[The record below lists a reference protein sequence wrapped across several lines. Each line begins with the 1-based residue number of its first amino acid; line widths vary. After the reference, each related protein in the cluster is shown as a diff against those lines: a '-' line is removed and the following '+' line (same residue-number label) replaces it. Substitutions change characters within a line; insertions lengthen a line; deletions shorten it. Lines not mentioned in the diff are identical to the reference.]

1 MTEQFLFEQQGFVW
15 PAARIEICGPLGAG
29 KSTLVNLLA
38 HYGATPLYEP
48 VEQHPFLAKFYED
61 PPRYALE
68 TLIHFVTHYMHMVKV
83 HSPLTTTMVV
93 DSGLPLRRTYHEV
106 GTTDPTERL
115 IGDDLMN
122 GIAALLP
129 PADLYI
135 HLTASTDELMERI
148 RRRGRDIEADVP
160 SSYVDALN
168 RTLDHQMELVSEQ
181 SRILSLRVTDLKGL
195 TDPISIRPIIAHIH
209 AALMSA
215 LEAKGKAPA
224 HPHVHLHKTVAA

>member
-1 MTEQFLFEQQGFVW
+1 MTGDAIEKKFIW
-15 PAARIEICGPLGAG
+15 PAARIEICGPLGSG

-38 HYGATPLYEP
+38 HYGVTPLYEP

-68 TLIHFVTHYMHMVKV
+68 TLIHFATYHFHMLKV
-83 HSPLTTTMVV
+83 HSPLTTTIVA

-129 PADLYI
+129 P
-135 HLTASTDELMERI
+135 R
-148 RRRGRDIEADVP
+148 
-160 SSYVDALN
+160 
-168 RTLDHQMELVSEQ
+168 
-181 SRILSLRVTDLKGL
+181 
-195 TDPISIRPIIAHIH
+195 
-209 AALMSA
+209 
-215 LEAKGKAPA
+215 
-224 HPHVHLHKTVAA
+224 